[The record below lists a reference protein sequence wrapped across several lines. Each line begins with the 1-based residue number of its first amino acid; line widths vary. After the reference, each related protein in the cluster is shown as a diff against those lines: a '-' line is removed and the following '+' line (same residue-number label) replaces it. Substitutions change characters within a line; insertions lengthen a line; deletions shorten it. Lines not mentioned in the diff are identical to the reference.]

1 LKSSPL
7 ALSLPQTTKQPCH
20 PNGTKRKPSWQPNS
34 SNGKFNS
41 TQISGINFNIKKSIS
56 HQLQLQIISHNIHN
70 ASELQTLGN
79 NYDNVKD
86 QTSAVAMGGGEEA
99 FYEKKLSKEEK
110 KALAAKKREEK
121 RKAKSKASENAL
133 KKGEENDGV
142 ETNEAAE
149 QLASEGTICTFSTS
163 RKGVDARSRDV
174 NVQNFTLQHKGN
186 VMLDG
191 TSIVLNHGNRYG
203 LIGRNGESL
212 CFLCSVW
219 GAGMVW
225 HGVSL
230 FMRFVAL
237 SCFLTMQTI

>member
-1 LKSSPL
+1 M
-7 ALSLPQTTKQPCH
+7 
-20 PNGTKRKPSWQPNS
+20 
-34 SNGKFNS
+34 
-41 TQISGINFNIKKSIS
+41 
-56 HQLQLQIISHNIHN
+56 
-70 ASELQTLGN
+70 
-79 NYDNVKD
+79 KD

-121 RKAKSKASENAL
+121 RKAKSKASGNDNDDDDGGEDVVQKALENAL

>member
-1 LKSSPL
+1 
-7 ALSLPQTTKQPCH
+7 
-20 PNGTKRKPSWQPNS
+20 
-34 SNGKFNS
+34 
-41 TQISGINFNIKKSIS
+41 
-56 HQLQLQIISHNIHN
+56 
-70 ASELQTLGN
+70 
-79 NYDNVKD
+79 
-86 QTSAVAMGGGEEA
+86 MGGGEEA

-121 RKAKSKASENAL
+121 RKAKAKASGNDDDEEDNGEDNVVQKALENAL
-133 KKGEENDGV
+133 KKGEEDDGM

-203 LIGRNGESL
+203 LIGRNGENF
-212 CFLCSVW
+212 C
-219 GAGMVW
+219 
-225 HGVSL
+225 VS
-230 FMRFVAL
+230 FG
-237 SCFLTMQTI
+237 